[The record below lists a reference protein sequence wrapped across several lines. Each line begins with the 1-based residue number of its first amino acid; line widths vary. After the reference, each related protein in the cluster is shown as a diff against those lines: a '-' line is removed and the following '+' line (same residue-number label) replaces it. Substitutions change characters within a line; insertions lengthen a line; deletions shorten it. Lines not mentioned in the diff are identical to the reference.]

1 MKSKAFKNIIKE
13 CVREVFREELKE
25 VLLESLKSNNSKS
38 TISESVSIPQQ
49 TLTSTPDP
57 KSLVNKRQAYMD
69 IIGETAMSFNSSDVS
84 KFNPAGVDPVN
95 GKMPEGEV
103 SLDQITNLIK
113 Q

>member
-25 VLLESLKSNNSKS
+25 VLLESLKSNNSKP
-38 TISESVSIPQQ
+38 TISETVSIPQP
-49 TLTSTPDP
+49 TISSAPDP
-57 KSLVNKRQAYMD
+57 KSLVSKRQAYMD

-84 KFNPAGVDPVN
+84 KFNPTGVDPVN

>member
-1 MKSKAFKNIIKE
+1 MKSTAFKKIIKE
-13 CVREVFREELKE
+13 CVREVFRDELKDI
-25 VLLESLKSNNSKS
+25 LLESLKANNTKP
-38 TISESVSIPQQ
+38 TISESVSVP
-49 TLTSTPDP
+49 TPALSSKPDP

-69 IIGETAMSFNSSDVS
+69 VIGETAMSFNSSDVS
-84 KFNPAGVDPVN
+84 KFNPQGVDPVN